1 MIQVVR
7 KSEKEG
13 LENLIRRFNRK
24 VLQSGVVATARRKQ
38 FRERVPSKREQR
50 IAAIAKNRKR
60 AERMR
65 KIYLG
70 R

>member
-1 MIQVVR
+1 MTYVTR
-7 KSEKEG
+7 KDDKEP

-24 VLQSGVVATARRKQ
+24 VLQSGVLGQARRKQ
-38 FRERVPSKREQR
+38 YHEKPPTKRVVRE
-50 IAAIAKNRKR
+50 AAIKKK
-60 AERMR
+60 ERREEKMR